1 MECLRPVFDFWLL
14 SEWSKRTHLSYH
26 NEIRPIVL
34 SIDPLE
40 RSFRNRH
47 AIVFSLLREHGSH
60 PGAGVIRFQRPDGG
74 PLRPV
79 WVSEESSSE

>member
-1 MECLRPVFDFWLL
+1 MECLRPVFDPWFPSEL
-14 SEWSKRTHLSYH
+14 SKWIHLSHY

-47 AIVFSLLREHGSH
+47 AIVFGPLREHGSH
-60 PGAGVIRFQRPDGG
+60 PGARVISFQRPDDG

-79 WVSEESSSE
+79 WVSEESSGE